1 MTQGGAAMSRKREL
15 ARDWQDWAGFLSI
28 HGHRLKQEKPV
39 AEENFADRLLSAIEK
54 KQTPLVVGLDP
65 VYESLPSAITRHREL
80 NDRDDVEAAVDAI
93 LEFCTRVL
101 KVVAPHVAAV
111 KINSAFFEQYY
122 SYGYE
127 AFQAVVQ
134 EAAAHGL
141 IVINDAKRGD
151 IGNTAERYAAATL
164 ADPVFESLDDQV
176 GADAVTVAP
185 YMGEDSVGPFI
196 KMAKEQG
203 KGVFVLVR
211 TSNPGAAA
219 IQDAVLQDGR
229 PVYEHVGRLVAEWGK
244 GLIGER
250 GYSSVGAVVGA
261 TNPQQLVALRAL
273 LPQTIFLVPGYG
285 AQGAA
290 AADVAK
296 GFKADGTGAIINS
309 SRGIIYAHREAKYE
323 GVSWEKAV
331 EGAVIAAKAEIGAA
345 LRGHSK

>member
-1 MTQGGAAMSRKREL
+1 MIGDL
-15 ARDWQDWAGFLSI
+15 I
-28 HGHRLKQEKPV
+28 EKEMDV

-54 KQTPLVVGLDP
+54 KGTPLVVGLDP
-65 VYESLPSAITRHREL
+65 VYENLPSAITEHRDL
-80 NDRDDVEAAVDAI
+80 NDREDVEAAVDAI
-93 LEFCTRVL
+93 LEFSTRVL
-101 KVVAPHVAAV
+101 KVVAPHVPAV

-127 AFQAVVQ
+127 AFLAVVQ

-141 IVINDAKRGD
+141 VVINDAKRGD

-164 ADPVFESLDDQV
+164 ADPSFASMDDMV
-176 GADAVTVAP
+176 GADAVTVNP
-185 YMGEDSVGPFI
+185 YMGEDSVGPFV
-196 KMAKEQG
+196 KVAQEYG
-203 KGVFVLVR
+203 KGLFVLVR

-229 PVYEHVGRLVAEWGK
+229 PVYEHVGRMVAEWGK

-261 TNPQQLVALRAL
+261 TNPGQLAALRAL
-273 LPQTIFLVPGYG
+273 LPETIFLVPGYG
-285 AQGAA
+285 AQGAS

-309 SRGIIYAHREAKYE
+309 SRAILYAHKDAKYA
-323 GVSWEKAV
+323 GMGWEKAV

-345 LRGHSK
+345 LGR